1 MVIISK
7 EENIT
12 KMKSAL
18 DTIEKSTTPVI
29 KSDFGQ
35 WWFGCFVHL
44 IGGNPE
50 KTDCRGTITDYS
62 LTEKT
67 LYLEVLLAWTEP
79 IHTMQ
84 FIKEKFP
91 GTIIYF
97 QAEEIGCNHYV
108 TNDRKGTY
116 FPERYFIEGESICQE
131 YFKTLPEAIRY
142 LNENAEGFRC
152 EENASYEKVESATK
166 TYSKEKTIH
175 LGIHEFKII

>member
-18 DTIEKSTTPVI
+18 DTIEKSKTPVL

-44 IGGNPE
+44 IGGDPE

-67 LYLEVLLAWTEP
+67 LFLEVLLAWTEP

-91 GTIIYF
+91 GTVIYF

-108 TNDRKGTY
+108 TNDKRGTY
-116 FPERYFIEGESICQE
+116 FPERYFVEGERICEE
-131 YFKTLPEAIRY
+131 YLKTLSEAITY
-142 LNENAEGFRC
+142 LKENAEGFQC
-152 EENASYEKVESATK
+152 EENASFDKVEKAIK
-166 TYSKEKTIH
+166 TYTKEKGIH